1 MEQTKKCTKCG
12 ETKDLSSF
20 RKDKRGKHG
29 ICPRCKYCEDARH
42 KEWIKSHPGYERK
55 FNKNNPARGKKKWAT
70 YRKKKGDALFDMP
83 GQIAKALGLPVEK
96 CTLDLLEL
104 KKQQLHTYRL
114 TKQLHQL
121 LKEKQNGTK

>member
-1 MEQTKKCTKCG
+1 
-12 ETKDLSSF
+12 
-20 RKDKRGKHG
+20 
-29 ICPRCKYCEDARH
+29 
-42 KEWIKSHPGYERK
+42 
-55 FNKNNPARGKKKWAT
+55 
-70 YRKKKGDALFDMP
+70 MP